1 MVSIVV
7 FVFGIIILEVLF
19 ILFIAGFHLAKFVL
33 TKEATWEFISLIFVA
48 FDIIALLWP
57 DLYEWEVIH
66 TISIIIFTL
75 LVFIIERLVVFG
87 LKYIWGK
94 NVKLVFL
101 IGLSVGLVLLAPVSA
116 TQVKLEEQKLV
127 QQETELADFSLK
139 DIYLANT
146 RETIRYFNLL
156 IPISIG
162 LGFCTTTIFLF
173 ANRKR

>member
-19 ILFIAGFHLAKFVL
+19 ILFIAGFHLAKFVF
-33 TKEATWEFISLIFVA
+33 TKE
-48 FDIIALLWP
+48 
-57 DLYEWEVIH
+57 
-66 TISIIIFTL
+66 
-75 LVFIIERLVVFG
+75 
-87 LKYIWGK
+87 
-94 NVKLVFL
+94 
-101 IGLSVGLVLLAPVSA
+101 A